1 MFSFCIH
8 RLMMKKKKTQRQN
21 KISHISYLIANGLS
35 VFRAWVLKF
44 TKHTIL
50 LSFHSEL
57 KDHDAQTK
65 DVQVSFVR
73 YESLFASFVRVYL
86 FHIFFPPILSGVDC
100 FHFYS
105 LSDGI
110 YEMTAFLLKAHC
122 LANTKTDLLHPKN
135 GTIVFACVCYL
146 FGCCYCCLT
155 SSFSWFLLRKAIK
168 TRAHKG
174 VCHWF
179 AFEQCNLRFMSPC

>member
-1 MFSFCIH
+1 MGVEIHKTHYFVAFSFGIEGLWCTNKRCSSKFCSVWEFVCIFCACVFV
-8 RLMMKKKKTQRQN
+8 
-21 KISHISYLIANGLS
+21 SY
-35 VFRAWVLKF
+35 FFFQFWVVWIVS
-44 TKHTIL
+44 IL
-50 LSFHSEL
+50 F
-57 KDHDAQTK
+57 
-65 DVQVSFVR
+65 
-73 YESLFASFVRVYL
+73 
-86 FHIFFPPILSGVDC
+86 
-100 FHFYS
+100 S

-110 YEMTAFLLKAHC
+110 YKMTAFLLKAHC

>member
-1 MFSFCIH
+1 
-8 RLMMKKKKTQRQN
+8 MMKKKKKTLRQN

-86 FHIFFPPILSGVDC
+86 FHIFFFLQFWVVWIVSIL
-100 FHFYS
+100 FS

-110 YEMTAFLLKAHC
+110 YKMTAFLLKAHC

-168 TRAHKG
+168 MRAHKG